1 MKEQQDRMHGDGVYK
16 WFALGLLFVAFF
28 LHQGTRQI
36 FGAMLPQIQ
45 GFFGVNR
52 TEIGVVG
59 TVFQLAYGLSLPFA
73 GLAADLFGRKRM
85 VVIGVAMFC
94 GGIFLGGFAAGVG
107 NLALAYGLMNG
118 SGQAAYYP
126 GMTSLVSQLHSD
138 SRATAFSII
147 QCGLYGGILICSVLS
162 GWVAGMSE
170 EAWRIPFWAFGGIGL
185 AWAVVLALL
194 LRNTQPQGGGA
205 VARPSFRE
213 AFGAILPKRSV
224 WLLTLALGT
233 MIYVDVGFKIW
244 TPTFLRD
251 SFSGLTSGAAALHA
265 VLWHYLGAFCGIT
278 AAARVTDRFAAS
290 RRGLRMEI
298 NILGLAVAA
307 PFIFLMAKAGSLP
320 LCCVAMGLFGFFRG
334 VYDSNI
340 LAALFDVVDPRY
352 HATASSCMLACAATM
367 GSAAPTVLGWIGDN
381 ASLRSGFASLSLF
394 YLVGAVAIAVASVFF
409 LENEYVGSGTS
420 RA

>member
-1 MKEQQDRMHGDGVYK
+1 MERKNYK
-16 WFALGLLFVAFF
+16 WLALGLLFVAFF

-45 GFFGVNR
+45 GFFKVSR

-59 TVFQLAYGLSLPFA
+59 TIFQLAYGLSLPFA

-85 VVIGVAMFC
+85 VVTGVAMFC

-107 NLALAYGLMNG
+107 TLALAYGLMNG

-162 GWVAGMSE
+162 GWVAGMSA
-170 EAWRIPFWAFGGIGL
+170 EAWRVPFWVFGGIGL
-185 AWAVVLALL
+185 AWAAVLALML
-194 LRNTQPQGGGA
+194 ENTRPPEAAAQADQP
-205 VARPSFRE
+205 ARPSFRE
-213 AFGAILPKRSV
+213 ALSAILPKRSM
-224 WLLTLALGT
+224 WLLTLALGA

-251 SFSGLTSGAAALHA
+251 TFPGLTPGTAALHA

-278 AAARVTDRFAAS
+278 AAARVTDRFAAK
-290 RRGLRMEI
+290 RRGIRMEI
-298 NILGLAVAA
+298 NILGLAAAA
-307 PFIFLMAKAGSLP
+307 PFILLMAKAGSLP
-320 LCCVAMGLFGFFRG
+320 LCCVAMGVFGFFRG

-367 GSAAPTVLGWIGDN
+367 GSAAPTVLGWIGDH
-381 ASLRSGFASLSLF
+381 ASLRSGFASLALF
-394 YLVGAVAIAVASVFF
+394 YLAGAAAIAVARVFF
-409 LENEYVGSGTS
+409 LDREHV
-420 RA
+420 RK